1 MPMLKNDKV
10 LVLNKL
16 CENLLKLEP
25 QELPTLAFQLFTLST
40 TPAQL
45 MIPLISLNQYFQK
58 FLYEKQLDQ
67 LSSDSELLNIDSIDR
82 FSDSDLLAAQN
93 TILYHLSN
101 CSEYKIGEKE
111 MVQQMRVSD

>member
-1 MPMLKNDKV
+1 MSISKNDKL

-45 MIPLISLNQYFQK
+45 MIPLISLNKYFQK
-58 FLYEKQLDQ
+58 YFYQKQLEQ
-67 LSSDSELLNIDSIDR
+67 SPDSEPLNFDSIGEGRRR
-82 FSDSDLLAAQN
+82 F
-93 TILYHLSN
+93 
-101 CSEYKIGEKE
+101 
-111 MVQQMRVSD
+111 